1 MTDPLTL
8 ILPDLVHVF
17 DTVSCRATLRIA
29 YVYQP
34 REESDGETPMYPE
47 SAEIDSVT
55 CIAIDWLDEEGDVQ
69 ELVWV
74 GIPLLFQQSLQDA
87 VVTKFQFEVDDDRL
101 EAMCLE
107 DARIRQE
114 P

>member
-1 MTDPLTL
+1 MTDSLAL
-8 ILPDLVHVF
+8 IRPDLVHVF

-29 YVYQP
+29 YVYRP

-55 CIAIDWLDEEGDVQ
+55 CIAVDWLDEEGDV
-69 ELVWV
+69 WV
-74 GIPLLFQQSLQDA
+74 SFSSLLQRSLQDA
-87 VVTKFQFEVDDDRL
+87 VVTKFQFEVNDDRL

-107 DARIRQE
+107 DARSRQE

>member
-8 ILPDLVHVF
+8 ILPNLVHMF

-29 YVYQP
+29 YVYRP

-47 SAEIDSVT
+47 SAEVDSVT
-55 CIAIDWLDEEGDVQ
+55 CIAVDWLDEAGD
-69 ELVWV
+69 VWV
-74 GIPLLFQQSLQDA
+74 GIPLLFQQSLQHS
-87 VVTKFQFEVDDDRL
+87 VVTKFQFEVNDDRL
-101 EAMCLE
+101 EAMCLK